1 MKRQINIFKTVIIFF
16 IILLNFILS
25 QDKGLDFYN
34 NQEFEAAKTYYESI
48 LQKSSSNS
56 EAHLGRGSS
65 SFQLGDFTTAK
76 DAFEESLDSG
86 DNSINSKALYNL
98 GNIFYKNEK
107 SEDAIAF
114 YRKALELNPDDKEAK
129 YNYELL
135 KYKPDPPEEDQ
146 KNEDKNKEQQDQ
158 DQEITD
164 EEKSQDMKQAESI
177 LDALKQ
183 DEQVMQKKQIARS
196 KSRKLE
202 KDW

>member
-56 EAHLGRGSS
+56 KAHLGRGSS

-76 DAFEESLDSG
+76 DAFEESLESG
-86 DNSINSKALYNL
+86 YNSIKSKALYNL

-146 KNEDKNKEQQDQ
+146 KNEDKNKEQQEHIQ
-158 DQEITD
+158 IT
-164 EEKSQDMKQAESI
+164 EYQTH
-177 LDALKQ
+177 
-183 DEQVMQKKQIARS
+183 QIYLIS
-196 KSRKLE
+196 L
-202 KDW
+202 